1 MNILGFSESFATLP
15 STIAPALQGQTEA
28 SFVAALQAA
37 LPGLPEPKSEGQ
49 EAAECVLA
57 TLRQQVA
64 APPIFAASPALPECP
79 PEVAKSPTPERPNFT
94 PPVPRKTPR
103 QSEPD
108 TALGEAPLFYFY
120 QNDPTEPQDGSEADA
135 AGAAPLCSNAV
146 ELEPE
151 RPPHEVQVSAEGFE
165 SEIKTQ
171 QPLSRETKDVAPQG
185 GPALKTEVDLLPQ
198 EKKATAVMPGQGRPR
213 LGAEVDLL
221 PQEKKA
227 TTVMPGQG
235 RPRLEAEVDLLPQE
249 KKATAV
255 VPSQGRPRLEAEV
268 DLRLPQAKK
277 TTEVSDNGR
286 PQLDFGSPEP
296 LKQSKKPAASVP
308 EQGTQETAAAV
319 TGLRRLRRVVGV
331 TGERKSAALEQP
343 ETKVVTAAV
352 EAQQSF
358 PKVAPPVLEV
368 PDNPAELSLKLERG
382 VGKLQAATPPLA
394 QNAETVVTQ
403 KNPEYS
409 LLETLA
415 AVPIISGKAPKM
427 LAAGIRRDLEE
438 VEMPAETMATE
449 TEPVTPAIAMAAQVE
464 ATDAPQIPDR
474 AKKFTANSETESE
487 PLKGP
492 SAPRSRSMSRSPIL
506 PKIAELQEPEGKASV
521 QIGPLY
527 PAPNFLNPTPE
538 ATSTRP
544 AQRLQARTSP
554 ELSAPPAESSS
565 KRAFPKSDT
574 IIFPGIGQGDAP
586 ALEASSDLPTL
597 LKKLQIRELSNPEA
611 QPEIRQRPML
621 AELMQR
627 IQGAS
632 APVLNLPKAPADA
645 PTKQVVEPLL
655 SLLAEKKLQF
665 ESDSE
670 TDTDTPPE
678 APNPLPT
685 LLPQEPK
692 SAADP
697 EAAEPVIAANLPDQ
711 VEHNQRL
718 ARQQGQAL
726 KEKPRE
732 LELQLHSE
740 RLGEVAARLKVE
752 AGGHWT
758 AHVQLR
764 DAQVEQSVRQELH
777 QLQETRGLDGFT
789 TSLSQDDRD
798 QRGAFQGFSF
808 EQQQPRGQAGILQKK
823 SLAPS
828 TSVDPL
834 PIARVSSVHGSSRL
848 NIRA

>member
-15 STIAPALQGQTEA
+15 STIAPALQGQTEV

-49 EAAECVLA
+49 EAPECVLA
-57 TLRQQVA
+57 TLRQQVS
-64 APPIFAASPALPECP
+64 APPIFAASPALPECA
-79 PEVAKSPTPERPNFT
+79 PEEAKSPTPDRPNFT
-94 PPVPRKTPR
+94 IPVTRKTPR
-103 QSEPD
+103 QPEPD
-108 TALGEAPLFYFY
+108 TVLGEAPLFYAY

-151 RPPHEVQVSAEGFE
+151 GPPHEVQVSAEKLE
-165 SEIKTQ
+165 SELKTQ
-171 QPLSRETKDVAPQG
+171 EPLSRETKDVAAQAH
-185 GPALKTEVDLLPQ
+185 PALE
-198 EKKATAVMPGQGRPR
+198 
-213 LGAEVDLL
+213 AEVDLGL
-221 PQEKKA
+221 KPGKEA
-227 TTVMPGQG
+227 TAFFPGQG

-255 VPSQGRPRLEAEV
+255 VPGQ
-268 DLRLPQAKK
+268 
-277 TTEVSDNGR
+277 GR
-286 PQLDFGSPEP
+286 PQLDFEVDFRSPDP
-296 LKQSKKPAASVP
+296 LKQSKMPAASVP
-308 EQGTQETAAAV
+308 EQEPQEAPAAV
-319 TGLRRLRRVVGV
+319 TGLRRLRRVVGA

-343 ETKVVTAAV
+343 ETKVMMAMV
-352 EAQQSF
+352 EGQQSF

-368 PDNPAELSLKLERG
+368 PENPAELSLKLERG
-382 VGKLQAATPPLA
+382 IGMLQGAAPPLA
-394 QNAETVVTQ
+394 PNAETIIPKKQ
-403 KNPEYS
+403 QEYS
-409 LLETLA
+409 PLETLA
-415 AVPIISGKAPKM
+415 ADAIISGKAPKM
-427 LAAGIRRDLEE
+427 LAAGIRLNLEE
-438 VEMPAETMATE
+438 PEMPAETMAIE
-449 TEPVTPAIAMAAQVE
+449 TEPVTPVVVTAAQAE
-464 ATDAPQIPDR
+464 APEAPAIPAR
-474 AKKFTANSETESE
+474 AKISAANSETESE
-487 PLKGP
+487 PPKGL
-492 SAPRSRSMSRSPIL
+492 SEPRSRSMSRSPIL
-506 PKIAELQEPEGKASV
+506 PNSAELQKPGDKPTVE
-521 QIGPLY
+521 IRPLS
-527 PAPNFLNPTPE
+527 PAPNFLKPTPE
-538 ATSTRP
+538 AKITRP
-544 AQRLQARTSP
+544 AQRLQTWTSP
-554 ELSAPPAESSS
+554 EVSAPPAQSTSE
-565 KRAFPKSDT
+565 RAFPNSDT
-574 IIFPGIGQGDAP
+574 IIFPGIGLGDAP
-586 ALEASSDLPTL
+586 APETTSDLPTL

-611 QPEIRQRPML
+611 QPETRQRPML

-627 IQGAS
+627 IQGAP
-632 APVLNLPKAPADA
+632 APVLNPPKALANT

-655 SLLAEKKLQF
+655 SLLAEKKSQF

-697 EAAEPVIAANLPDQ
+697 EAAEPVLPVNLPDQ

-777 QLQETRGLDGFT
+777 QLQETRGLNGFT

-808 EQQQPRGQAGILQKK
+808 EQQQPRGQAGVLQKK
-823 SLAPS
+823 SLSPS